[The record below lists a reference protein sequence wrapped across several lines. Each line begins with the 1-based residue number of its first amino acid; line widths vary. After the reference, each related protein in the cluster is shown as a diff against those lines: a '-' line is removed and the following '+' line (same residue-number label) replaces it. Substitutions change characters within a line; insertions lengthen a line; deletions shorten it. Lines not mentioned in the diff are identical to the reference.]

1 MSDHPIAALVR
12 SKVPNPAQPFALAV
26 ELQALD
32 GRGDEVVAA
41 IKKCG
46 SIIASRKE
54 AGCAVYDISRDL
66 DSPDHFVVYEIWRDL
81 PALESH
87 LATPHF
93 TAVAGV
99 LGDLLVGPPVV
110 RVLTPIEGPG

>member
-1 MSDHPIAALVR
+1 VSDHPIAALVR
-12 SKVPNPAQPFALAV
+12 SKVPNPAQPFALVV

-32 GRGDEVVAA
+32 GRGDDLVAA

-66 DSPDHFVVYEIWRDL
+66 DSPDHFVVYEIWHDL
-81 PALESH
+81 PALEKH

-93 TAVAGV
+93 NAVAAALDG
-99 LGDLLVGPPVV
+99 LLIGAPVV
-110 RVLTPIEGPG
+110 RVLTPIEAP